1 MTYLTFDLSPL
12 DIHMIQ
18 RVTHSTPP
26 VTITAPAPEH
36 HCIPYDV
43 LSESNRESYLAQ
55 SSATRDGKVA
65 EFRRR

>member
-1 MTYLTFDLSPL
+1 MTSLAFDLSPL
-12 DIHMIQ
+12 DVHMIQ

-26 VTITAPAPEH
+26 VTITSPEQ
-36 HCIPYDV
+36 HCVPYDV

-55 SSATRDGKVA
+55 SAATHDGKVA

>member
-1 MTYLTFDLSPL
+1 MTSIAFDLGPL
-12 DIHMIQ
+12 AVHMIQ

-36 HCIPYDV
+36 HCITYDV
-43 LSESNRESYLAQ
+43 LSESNRQSYVIQ
-55 SSATRDGKVA
+55 SAATRDGKVA